1 MKAGQLRHY
10 GAIEALVTT
19 QSSTTGATQESWV
32 PFAHVWALISPLSG
46 REYVAAQAVQAGI
59 TTRITIRQLDGVLP
73 SMRFNYRGTL
83 YDIRAVL
90 PDPTLKRHINLMC
103 ESGVNNG

>member
-1 MKAGQLRHY
+1 MKAAKLRHL
-10 GAIEALVTT
+10 GAIEQLVTT
-19 QSSTTGATQESWV
+19 QDLSSGATVEEWR
-32 PFAHVWALISPLSG
+32 PFARAWAAIDALSG
-46 REYVAAQAVQAGI
+46 REFIAAQAVQAGVN
-59 TTRITIRQLDGVLP
+59 TRITIRHLDGIVP

-103 ESGVNNG
+103 ESGVADG